1 MTTMPADYSQY
12 DIPELEET
20 EFALSVSPCPR
31 IEISTDVGDL
41 GDSYSIDSIVANA
54 LFREFDWQ
62 WDKQ

>member
-1 MTTMPADYSQY
+1 MKSLPSDYSHY

-31 IEISTDVGDL
+31 IEDSNDIGDI

-54 LFREFDWQ
+54 LFREFDWH
-62 WDKQ
+62 